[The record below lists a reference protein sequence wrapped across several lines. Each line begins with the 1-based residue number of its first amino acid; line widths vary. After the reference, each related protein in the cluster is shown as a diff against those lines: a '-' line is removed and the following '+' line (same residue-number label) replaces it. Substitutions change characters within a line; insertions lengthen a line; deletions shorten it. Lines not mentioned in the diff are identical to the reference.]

1 MFYGS
6 GAGKLPTA
14 SAVVA
19 DVVDEAK
26 HLNRNIMMHWS
37 SKKLELMDI
46 SQVKGRFFVRVQ
58 GTPEEKESKVKE
70 LFGEAQIWQLADMPE
85 EFAFVTPVMTEAQ
98 YKEKAGQLD
107 GIISMI
113 RARI

>member
-46 SQVKGRFFVRVQ
+46 SRVKGRFFVRVQ
-58 GTPEEKESKVKE
+58 GTPAEKESKVKE